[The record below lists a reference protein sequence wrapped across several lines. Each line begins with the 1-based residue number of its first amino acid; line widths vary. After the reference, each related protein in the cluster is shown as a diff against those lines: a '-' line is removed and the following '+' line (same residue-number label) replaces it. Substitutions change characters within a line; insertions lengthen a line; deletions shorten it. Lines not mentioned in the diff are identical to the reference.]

1 MGERA
6 QDVQRGRGNVYPT
19 ELECASYRIDKCDG
33 IMRKDCDVI
42 LKQVWKVHRSSG
54 KRIISPGGILGES
67 GAHHPYGCD
76 TYY

>member
-42 LKQVWKVHRSSG
+42 LKQVWKVHRS
-54 KRIISPGGILGES
+54 
-67 GAHHPYGCD
+67 
-76 TYY
+76 